1 MNNKYFTKSA
11 FKLAFECP
19 TKLYYA
25 CDNSYANQDVDN
37 EFLQALAN
45 GGFQVGE
52 LAKIYYG
59 ITDVA
64 NIEELDYDTALH
76 KTQELFKQENVNIA
90 EAAFKSGNL
99 FVRADIIEKKGHH
112 INLIEVKAKS
122 WSNELSFEGKRGGI
136 PTGIKPYVYDVAF
149 QKYVIARAL
158 KELYPNESFTIHAY
172 LMMADK
178 GTIAPVDGVN
188 QMFKI
193 INNGKGKG
201 EIVVN
206 KEAKNLAK
214 MPRVLTAFD
223 VDELCGKII
232 NNQIT
237 QQDTFEGR
245 SFEVFVTEM
254 AKAYCSKTR
263 LSTALTTSCK
273 NCPFYVNDK
282 KETDKD
288 KKDGRMEC
296 WTQKAG
302 LSIEDYKNKPLIL
315 ELWGGAGRF
324 IKNGSY
330 LLENVKASD
339 LEIEDTDTERANEP
353 LKAKE
358 RKLLQIGISTN
369 DASKLTTFG
378 DNLIGTGIYLDKEG
392 IKAEMEK
399 WKYPLHFIDFETSA
413 PALPFYKGMHPYEQ
427 VAFQFSHHIV
437 NKNED
442 GSYSISHAGQY
453 INTKKGFFPNFEFV
467 RELKKQLE
475 GDEGTIF
482 RYATHENT
490 ILRTIRNQLIESEEK
505 DKESLIAFIEDI
517 TKPTSEES
525 NADRTLQAGKRNM
538 VDLQRIVVDYFYA
551 RSMKGS
557 NSIKDVLPAVLN
569 ASKFLQQ
576 KYIQPIYGSEIH
588 SENIPAETPISW
600 ISVTGGVVDNPYK
613 KLPSVAS
620 YLNMTEKEMQ
630 DFVKYSD
637 SEISEDETIAQGG
650 EALTAYAKLQFS
662 NLEDSE
668 ALTKA
673 LLRYCELDTM
683 AMVFIWEYF
692 NKECF
697 PRRYC

>member
-1 MNNKYFTKSA
+1 
-11 FKLAFECP
+11 
-19 TKLYYA
+19 
-25 CDNSYANQDVDN
+25 
-37 EFLQALAN
+37 
-45 GGFQVGE
+45 
-52 LAKIYYG
+52 
-59 ITDVA
+59 
-64 NIEELDYDTALH
+64 
-76 KTQELFKQENVNIA
+76 
-90 EAAFKSGNL
+90 
-99 FVRADIIEKKGHH
+99 
-112 INLIEVKAKS
+112 
-122 WSNELSFEGKRGGI
+122 
-136 PTGIKPYVYDVAF
+136 
-149 QKYVIARAL
+149 
-158 KELYPNESFTIHAY
+158 
-172 LMMADK
+172 
-178 GTIAPVDGVN
+178 
-188 QMFKI
+188 
-193 INNGKGKG
+193 
-201 EIVVN
+201 
-206 KEAKNLAK
+206 
-214 MPRVLTAFD
+214 
-223 VDELCGKII
+223 
-232 NNQIT
+232 
-237 QQDTFEGR
+237 
-245 SFEVFVTEM
+245 
-254 AKAYCSKTR
+254 
-263 LSTALTTSCK
+263 
-273 NCPFYVNDK
+273 
-282 KETDKD
+282 
-288 KKDGRMEC
+288 
-296 WTQKAG
+296 
-302 LSIEDYKNKPLIL
+302 
-315 ELWGGAGRF
+315 
-324 IKNGSY
+324 
-330 LLENVKASD
+330 
-339 LEIEDTDTERANEP
+339 
-353 LKAKE
+353 
-358 RKLLQIGISTN
+358 
-369 DASKLTTFG
+369 
-378 DNLIGTGIYLDKEG
+378 
-392 IKAEMEK
+392 
-399 WKYPLHFIDFETSA
+399 
-413 PALPFYKGMHPYEQ
+413 MHPYEQ

-490 ILRTIRNQLIESEEK
+490 ILRTIRNQLIKSEEK

-697 PRRYC
+697 PHK